1 MTKIYTLILAAAVFL
16 YSCKTASKAFEKGDY
31 EDAVALAVKKLQ
43 KNGNDATTRALLQD
57 AYTRAVAEHE
67 SLIRSYANSNSDTK
81 FEKIY
86 NEYRKLQNLYEAI
99 QRSPE
104 ASKAVG
110 ATSYASY
117 VQTFREKTGDVY
129 FQRGLT
135 LMQQGDR
142 NSFRRAYNELKTAY
156 RYKADTE
163 VKQKLDEAY
172 EGAVVRVLLL
182 TDNNIYNNG
191 FGASGYSGNYG
202 GGYGYGNGYSDYNTT
217 YQIRQFQEDLVR
229 NLRYQSN
236 SEFVQF
242 VNEWE
247 TRNGTAKPDEIIEMN
262 LGRLDMGRSYDET
275 NYRDVSKQ
283 IVTRTIVYKP
293 DSVVNE
299 YATVHARVN
308 TTRRHFVSFGDLHIT
323 ARDGNG
329 KYLWSDVIRGE
340 QRFVKEF
347 ASFTGDERALS
358 ANDRALIQNS
368 QNNAYNN
375 GGRDEIFRE
384 LLRQIE
390 YEAANRFRNY
400 YSRYY

>member
-1 MTKIYTLILAAAVFL
+1 MTKIYTLILAAAVL
-16 YSCKTASKAFEKGDY
+16 ITSCKTASKAFEKGNY

-43 KNGNDATTRALLQD
+43 KNGDDAETRALLQN
-57 AYTRAVAEHE
+57 AYNRAVQEHE
-67 SLIRSYANSNSDTK
+67 AMISSYSNSNSDGK

-104 ASKAVG
+104 ATKAVM
-110 ATSYASY
+110 ATDYSSY
-117 VQTFREKTGDVY
+117 VQTYKEKTGEVY
-129 FQRGLT
+129 FQRGLA
-135 LMQQGDR
+135 LMENGDR

-156 RYKADTE
+156 RYKNDSE

-182 TDNNIYNNG
+182 TDNNVYNNG
-191 FGASGYSGNYG
+191 FGSSNYYGGNYG
-202 GGYGYGNGYSDYNTT
+202 SYGNGYNDYNTT

-242 VNEWE
+242 ISEWE
-247 TRNGTAKPDEIIEMN
+247 TRNGNVQPDEIIEMN
-262 LGRLDMGRSYDET
+262 LGRLDMGRSYDE
-275 NYRDVSKQ
+275 NSYRDVSKQ
-283 IVTRTIVYKP
+283 IITRTIVYKP

-299 YATVHARVN
+299 YATVHARIN
-308 TTRRHFVSFGDLHIT
+308 TTRRNFVSYGDLHIT
-323 ARDGNG
+323 ARDASG

-340 QRFVKEF
+340 QHFTKEF
-347 ASFTGDERALS
+347 ASFTGDQRALS
-358 ANDRALIQNS
+358 ESDKALIQNT

-375 GGRDEIFRE
+375 IQRDEIFRE

-390 YEAANRFRNY
+390 NEASSRFRNY

>member
-1 MTKIYTLILAAAVFL
+1 MKKIYTLILAAAVFL

-43 KNGNDATTRALLQD
+43 KSGDDAATRALLQD
-57 AYTRAVAEHE
+57 AYNRAVQQHE
-67 SLIRSYANSNSDTK
+67 ARITSYSNSNSDGK

-86 NEYRKLQNLYEAI
+86 NEYRKLQNLYETI

-104 ASKAVG
+104 ASGVVM
-110 ATSYASY
+110 ATDYSSY
-117 VQTFREKTGDVY
+117 VQTYKEKTGEIY
-129 FQRGLT
+129 FERGLA
-135 LMQQGDR
+135 LMEKGDR
-142 NSFRRAYNELKTAY
+142 NSFRKAYNELKTAY
-156 RYKADTE
+156 RYKNDSQ

-191 FGASGYSGNYG
+191 YNSNGSYNGVS
-202 GGYGYGNGYSDYNTT
+202 YGYGSGYNDFNTT
-217 YQIRQFQEDLVR
+217 YRIREFQEDLVR
-229 NLRYQSN
+229 NLRYQSG

-242 VNEWE
+242 ISEWD
-247 TRNGTAKPDEIIEMN
+247 TRTKDIVPDEIVEMN
-262 LGRLDMGRSYDET
+262 LGRLDMGRSYDE
-275 NYRDVSKQ
+275 NSYRDVSKQ
-283 IVTRTIVYKP
+283 IITRTIVYKP

-299 YATVHARVN
+299 YATVSARIN
-308 TTRRHFVSFGDLHIT
+308 TTRRNFISWGDLHIT
-323 ARDGNG
+323 ARDANG

-340 QRFVKEF
+340 QRFTKEF
-347 ASFTGDERALS
+347 ASFTGDQRALS
-358 ANDRALIQNS
+358 ENDKALIQNT

-375 GGRDEIFRE
+375 IKREDIFRE

-390 YEAANRFRNY
+390 CEAESRFKNY